1 MVRDG
6 LAAFAV
12 SRGLGVV
19 PGHLRVSDRD
29 GCQGDARGSRGDEEG
44 CSCVLDDRRPLWF
57 WCFGERNSGTGLF
70 DGDNERL
77 GCSTL

>member
-1 MVRDG
+1 MVSDG

-12 SRGLGVV
+12 GSGLRVV
-19 PGHLRVSDRD
+19 PAHLGVSDRD
-29 GCQGDARGSRGDEEG
+29 GCQGEAQGGGGRKEG
-44 CSCVLDDRRPLWF
+44 CFCVLDHRRPLWF

-70 DGDNERL
+70 DGDTEHL